1 MRQILTATALALA
14 AQGANA
20 QSQVT
25 LYGKVDASLT
35 HARWTDGT
43 TGTNYQGSRVDGGNQ
58 VRLDSNT
65 GAGGNRL
72 GIRVTEQLPAGLKA
86 IAVMEN
92 GFSTDTGAITNNGTF
107 WGRQIFVGLQG
118 SSWSLTAG
126 RQYSP
131 MDLVETA
138 LDAQANMFWGQ
149 IGGSVVG
156 LSVSQI
162 GTSASGTQGGITRAD
177 NSILWTSNHG
187 PWKLQMM
194 AALGNENEARS
205 GQMINPGLYWQQG
218 PVLLAASYARYRQ
231 ASDNAADSCYP
242 QWQSMWVAG
251 GSYDF
256 KWIKAYAGVSHIERA
271 QASSYTSSAQTAW
284 NSMYGYWLGASL
296 PMGQTGRLSVT
307 AAGNRYKNRAAPNG
321 HAWQLGGVYEYF
333 LSKRTELYLSAG
345 LRNNDR
351 NAQSS
356 LSSTLQSASTATG
369 YGMDYRTVT
378 VGMTHSF

>member
-1 MRQILTATALALA
+1 MRQVLTATAFALA
-14 AQGANA
+14 SCGASA

-35 HARWTDGT
+35 HARWTAGT
-43 TGTNYQGSRVDGGNQ
+43 TGPNYQGSKVSGDHQLRQ
-58 VRLDSNT
+58 DSNT

-72 GIRVTEQLPAGLKA
+72 GFRVVDDLGAGLKA
-86 IAVMEN
+86 IAVLES
-92 GFSTDTGAITNNGTF
+92 GFSTDTGAITNNGLF
-107 WGRQIFVGLQG
+107 WGRQIFVGLQ
-118 SSWSLTAG
+118 SAHWSLTAG

-138 LDAQANMFWGQ
+138 LDPQVNMFWGQ

-156 LSVSQI
+156 LNVSQI
-162 GTSASGTQGGITRAD
+162 GTSASGTYGGITRAD
-177 NSILWTSNHG
+177 NSILWTGQQG
-187 PWKLQMM
+187 PWKAQMM
-194 AALGNENEARS
+194 LAFGNENQDRAGE
-205 GQMINPGLYWQQG
+205 MFNPGIYYQQG
-218 PVLLAASYARYRQ
+218 PLLLAASYARYRQ
-231 ASDNAADSCYP
+231 ASDNAADASRP

-256 KWIKAYAGVSHIERA
+256 QWIKAFAGASHIDRA
-271 QASSYTSSAQTAW
+271 RAATYTSAAQTVW
-284 NSMYGYWLGASL
+284 DSMYGYWLGASM
-296 PMGQTGRLSVT
+296 PVGAVSRLSIT
-307 AAGNRYKNRAAPNG
+307 AAGNRYQNRAVPNG
-321 HAWQLGGVYEYF
+321 RAWQLGGVYEYF
-333 LSKRTELYLSAG
+333 LSKRTELYVSAG

-378 VGMTHSF
+378 VGMIHSF